1 MKKFLFITIGVLS
14 VILGIIGIF
23 VPGLPT
29 TPFILLSSWL
39 FYKSS
44 KRLHDR
50 LHSFPPWKILSCR
63 YEPGKGEFNR

>member
-39 FYKSS
+39 FYKVEA
-44 KRLHDR
+44 
-50 LHSFPPWKILSCR
+50 IA
-63 YEPGKGEFNR
+63 

>member
-39 FYKSS
+39 FYKSMIVYIV
-44 KRLHDR
+44 
-50 LHSFPPWKILSCR
+50 PPLENISAVTN
-63 YEPGKGEFNR
+63 PGKG

>member
-29 TPFILLSSWL
+29 TPFILLSSWIV
-39 FYKSS
+39 YIV
-44 KRLHDR
+44 
-50 LHSFPPWKILSCR
+50 PPLENISAVTN
-63 YEPGKGEFNR
+63 PGKG

>member
-39 FYKSS
+39 FYKRSFT
-44 KRLHDR
+44 
-50 LHSFPPWKILSCR
+50 SFPPWKIYPPLR
-63 YEPGKGEFNR
+63 IPARDEFNR

>member
-39 FYKSS
+39 FYKSPVGS
-44 KRLHDR
+44 YSRRRPAISL
-50 LHSFPPWKILSCR
+50 FFLSIPIS
-63 YEPGKGEFNR
+63 E